1 MALMLGI
8 DTGGT
13 FTDAV
18 LLDDD
23 VHGVA
28 AIVARAKA
36 PTTHH
41 ELSIGVAQA
50 VSAVLD
56 RVGRDRAANI
66 ALVSVSTTLATNA
79 LVEGHGEPAGLF
91 SFGFSAAELERTGL
105 SAAVAPDLLTSM
117 DGGHDA
123 HGNERSPLDLEAIE
137 HRATALAD
145 RVSAFA
151 VASQFSVRNPAHE
164 QQAAALIRSVT
175 GLPVTASHELSAKL
189 DGPRRALTAA
199 LNARLLGTI
208 DRLNRA
214 VALVLEQ
221 HDIDAPLMVV
231 RGDGSLVSAAFAGA
245 RPIETILSGPAASVI
260 GALYLAGLVD
270 GLVVDIGGTTTDVAV
285 IAGGRPSI
293 TDGGA
298 VVGSHRTMVEAVA
311 MATVG
316 LGGDSQV
323 HIDTRHEHG
332 PVLLGPERAIP
343 ICRLAMAFPSLHR
356 ELDRQLAAPMGHPN
370 HGNFL
375 VSTAPAG
382 ATLTDRREAE
392 VLARLSDGPVPVSM
406 ATTTGLE
413 QRAAARLQSRGL
425 VRVATMTPTDASA
438 IIGFVPDADA
448 AAAHKVAAIL
458 ARQTNSNGG
467 VIASDAETLAHM
479 VIDVLTER
487 SAGFVLRVALESDS
501 IDHRGSDA
509 LLAASLA
516 GHHKA
521 ATVAVSL
528 SAPLTAI
535 GASAATYYDAVAA
548 KAGTRAII
556 PDFADVAN
564 AVGAVVG
571 RVRVRRSATI
581 TQPSRGQ
588 FRVHLE
594 DQSTFGS
601 VDNARAFA
609 AEWLQVAVRV
619 DADRAGADTP
629 ELTETWDERVAHV
642 NGKDIFVE
650 GVLTIEASGR
660 PGLYRSEPGQAGLGR
675 DGLRG

>member
-18 LLDDD
+18 LLDDE
-23 VHGVA
+23 VSGVA
-28 AIVARAKA
+28 AIIASAKA

-41 ELSIGVAQA
+41 ALSIGIAEA
-50 VSAVLD
+50 VGAVLEG
-56 RVGRDRAANI
+56 VGRERASNI

-91 SFGFSAAELERTGL
+91 TFGFSPTELERTGL
-105 SAAVAPDLLTSM
+105 SAAVAPDLLTSL

-123 HGNERSPLDLEAIE
+123 HGNAKSPLDLDVIEQRAI
-137 HRATALAD
+137 ALAGH
-145 RVSAFA
+145 VSAFA
-151 VASQFSVRNPAHE
+151 VAAQFSVRNPAHE
-164 QQAAALIRSVT
+164 REASALIRSAT

-208 DRLNRA
+208 DRLNQA
-214 VALVLEQ
+214 VAAVLKQ
-221 HDIDAPLMVV
+221 HNIDAPLMVV
-231 RGDGSLVSAAFAGA
+231 RGDGSLVSASFAGA

-260 GALYLAGLVD
+260 GALHLAGLVD
-270 GLVVDIGGTTTDVAV
+270 GLVADIGGTTTDVAV
-285 IAGGRPSI
+285 ISGGRPSI

-298 VVGSHRTMVEAVA
+298 VVGTHRTMVEAVA
-311 MATVG
+311 LTTVG
-316 LGGDSQV
+316 LGGDSLV
-323 HIDTRHEHG
+323 RIDTRDRQG

-343 ICRLAMAFPSLHR
+343 ICRLAVEFPSIHG
-356 ELDRQLAAPMGHPN
+356 ELDRQLAAPMGPTN
-370 HGNFL
+370 HGQFL

-382 ATLTDRREAE
+382 AVPSDHREAS
-392 VLARLSDGPVPVSM
+392 VLARLSDGPVPVAA
-406 ATTTGLE
+406 ATATGLE
-413 QRAAARLQSRGL
+413 QRAAVRLQSRGL

-438 IIGFVPDADA
+438 VVGSVPGVDA
-448 AAAHKVAAIL
+448 AAAHKVATIL
-458 ARQTNSNGG
+458 ARQTNSHGS
-467 VIASDAETLAHM
+467 VVADDAEGLAHL
-479 VIDVLTER
+479 VIDVLTRR
-487 SAGFVLRVALESDS
+487 SADFALRVALESDS
-501 IDHRGSDA
+501 IDHQGGDA
-509 LLAASLA
+509 LLDASLA

-521 ATVAVSL
+521 ATVAISL

-548 KAGTRAII
+548 MAGTTAIV

-588 FRVHLE
+588 FRVHID
-594 DQSTFGS
+594 DQPNYGS
-601 VDNARAFA
+601 VDNARAAA
-609 AEWLQVAVRV
+609 AERLRAAALA
-619 DADRAGADTP
+619 DADAAGADTP
-629 ELTETWDERVAHV
+629 ELVETWDERVAHV
-642 NGKDIFVE
+642 NGKDVFVE
-650 GVLTIEASGR
+650 GVLTVEASGR
-660 PGLYRSEPGQAGLGR
+660 PGLDQH
-675 DGLRG
+675 GLRG